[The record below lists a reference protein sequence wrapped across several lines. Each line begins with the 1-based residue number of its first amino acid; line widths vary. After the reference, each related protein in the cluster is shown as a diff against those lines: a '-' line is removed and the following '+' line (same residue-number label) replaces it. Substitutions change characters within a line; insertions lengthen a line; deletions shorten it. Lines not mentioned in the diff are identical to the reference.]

1 MQPDVADL
9 TLPEED
15 RRELIRWTAVCVER
29 LLPLFEADRP
39 ADPRLAAAL
48 DGARQFA
55 TGHLSVGP
63 MRKLAFGCHAAARE
77 ATTIPATA
85 VARAFG
91 QAVAVAHMAGHSRE
105 ISRYT
110 SKAIAGEA
118 LTQELQWQRT
128 HLPARFR
135 EYVYGTA
142 AALRPMGDPAT
153 GQTFRASLLSRTSQ
167 LAASTR

>member
-1 MQPDVADL
+1 
-9 TLPEED
+9 
-15 RRELIRWTAVCVER
+15 
-29 LLPLFEADRP
+29 
-39 ADPRLAAAL
+39 
-48 DGARQFA
+48 
-55 TGHLSVGP
+55 

-135 EYVYGTA
+135 EYVYGNA
-142 AALRPMGDPAT
+142 AQHCVR
-153 GQTFRASLLSRTSQ
+153 
-167 LAASTR
+167 

>member
-1 MQPDVADL
+1 
-9 TLPEED
+9 
-15 RRELIRWTAVCVER
+15 
-29 LLPLFEADRP
+29 
-39 ADPRLAAAL
+39 
-48 DGARQFA
+48 
-55 TGHLSVGP
+55 

-77 ATTIPATA
+77 ATTMPATA

-128 HLPARFR
+128 HLPTRFR
-135 EYVYGTA
+135 EYVYGNA
-142 AALRPMGDPAT
+142 AQHCVR
-153 GQTFRASLLSRTSQ
+153 
-167 LAASTR
+167 